1 MRMFGKTFIL
11 FLCLTVLVMF
21 SGLAQAEGDI
31 DKKYDSKAC
40 VKGDTRPECQAHKE
54 TAEVKTASAE
64 HKECEH
70 HKVEAEEVS
79 AEHKDCPYHKAEV
92 ETAAADKKEC
102 PYHKAEVETASAD
115 KKDCP
120 PHKTEVKTASVSEHK
135 ECTHGKETVK
145 TAAVKSEKHEEGES
159 CTKGVKTNCI
169 ETFHEAMAPPCH
181 EYIPQGKYKEAR
193 AAVPAMVKASKEI
206 ADYYPGC
213 TYGKNINEKFEARRE
228 VFLKRVAEMEEAAK
242 GDDDKA
248 FKLAFDKMHSAF
260 AEMNGVLYMR
270 PEGVEEFHNV
280 LAQIWH
286 DYLPNEKYE
295 EIEGSLPELIKKA
308 EYLTTVKLDETM
320 ADKQEAFTQ
329 QAEKLLKCA
338 KDLHKACKSDDK
350 EKIASTTETM
360 HKSYESLTATF

>member
-1 MRMFGKTFIL
+1 MFGKTFTL
-11 FLCLTVLVMF
+11 FLCFTVMVMF
-21 SGLAQAEGDI
+21 AAVGSVAADI
-31 DKKYDSKAC
+31 DQKHDSKAC

-54 TAEVKTASAE
+54 TAEVKSASSE

-70 HKVEAEEVS
+70 HKAEAQTATS
-79 AEHKDCPYHKAEV
+79 AH
-92 ETAAADKKEC
+92 KEC
-102 PYHKAEVETASAD
+102 EH
-115 KKDCP
+115 
-120 PHKTEVKTASVSEHK
+120 HKTEVKTASATHEAHEEHA
-135 ECTHGKETVK
+135 EHHEEGDGCTHGI
-145 TAAVKSEKHEEGES
+145 
-159 CTKGVKTNCI
+159 KTNCI
-169 ETFHEAMAPPCH
+169 ENFHTSMAAACH
-181 EYIPQGKYKEAR
+181 EHIPQGNYAEAR
-193 AAVPAMVKASKEI
+193 ELVPAMVKASKEI

-213 TYGKNINEKFEARRE
+213 TYGKSINEQFKAKRDI
-228 VFLKRVAEMEEAAK
+228 FLKRVADMEEAAK

-286 DYLPNEKYE
+286 DYLPNEKYDE
-295 EIEGSLPELIKKA
+295 LESSLPELIKKA
-308 EYLTTVKLDETM
+308 EYLTKVKLDETM

-338 KDLHKACKSDDK
+338 KDLHKACESDDK